1 MSEIS
6 CPMKGKALL
15 DSYFLENRARVLEI
29 ASFLDRLG
37 RCEDPEGIR
46 GDYRYRSLMK
56 ALEIIT
62 EPHTKRA
69 RAVQMVFSDHSDQ
82 PADRAGLPAT
92 GAWMGFID

>member
-1 MSEIS
+1 
-6 CPMKGKALL
+6 MKGKALL

-37 RCEDPEGIR
+37 RCEGSEGIR

-56 ALEIIT
+56 ALKVIT
-62 EPHTKRA
+62 EPQAKRA
-69 RAVQMVFSDHSDQ
+69 RAVQLIFSDHSDQ